1 MTNLRSRDEKLEAVR
16 EAMNLS
22 TDSAA
27 RWAVTDKSFL
37 TIKHGGR
44 SFGAP

>member
-1 MTNLRSRDEKLEAVR
+1 MTNLRLRDEKLEAVR

-27 RWAVTDKSFL
+27 RSAVTDKSFL
-37 TIKHGGR
+37 TLKQGGR
-44 SFGAP
+44 SFGVP